1 MPEQQSTD
9 DFGNQSS
16 KDFQPNLENG
26 IDRQQ
31 KGSHFG
37 ELIASRWCG
46 YAVVTITK

>member
-1 MPEQQSTD
+1 MPEQQST
-9 DFGNQSS
+9 
-16 KDFQPNLENG
+16 ENFWQAIIKRFPTKSG
-26 IDRQQ
+26 KWDRPAA